1 MTDKWADYLI
11 SKVRY
16 NDSHTHITHVYVHVD
31 KGDSVGGGTS
41 ETRQWVVNKIDSG
54 YTFYTI
60 FKDDN
65 GKWSKGQKVIKDPVN
80 GTNYITTRPNGTA
93 KDNLENLPEY

>member
-31 KGDSVGGGTS
+31 KGTLLEGTS

>member
-16 NDSHTHITHVYVHVD
+16 NDSHTHITNVYVHVD
-31 KGDSVGGGTS
+31 NGDSVGEGTS
-41 ETRQWVVNKIDSG
+41 ETRQWVVSKIDSG

-60 FKDDN
+60 FKDNN

>member
-1 MTDKWADYLI
+1 MKT
-11 SKVRY
+11 
-16 NDSHTHITHVYVHVD
+16 ITNLSDINCLEIH
-31 KGDSVGGGTS
+31 GASL
-41 ETRQWVVNKIDSG
+41 TRQWVVNKIDSG

-65 GKWSKGQKVIKDPVN
+65 GKWNKGQKVIKDPVN

>member
-1 MTDKWADYLI
+1 M
-11 SKVRY
+11 
-16 NDSHTHITHVYVHVD
+16 
-31 KGDSVGGGTS
+31 
-41 ETRQWVVNKIDSG
+41 
-54 YTFYTI
+54 

>member
-1 MTDKWADYLI
+1 M
-11 SKVRY
+11 
-16 NDSHTHITHVYVHVD
+16 NVHVD
-31 KGDSVGGGTS
+31 KGDYVGEGTS
-41 ETRQWVVNKIDSG
+41 KTRQWVVNKIDSG